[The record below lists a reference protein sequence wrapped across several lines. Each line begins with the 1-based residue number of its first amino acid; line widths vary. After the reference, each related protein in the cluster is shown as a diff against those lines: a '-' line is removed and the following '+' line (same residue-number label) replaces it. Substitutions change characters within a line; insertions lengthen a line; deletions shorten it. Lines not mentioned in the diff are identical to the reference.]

1 MATLSL
7 VIGSLMPGFPKGG
20 DTIWD
25 VLNLTLFSNISLTN
39 ILTFCFQVLPKICLQ
54 LVVFW
59 VLTPVF
65 ASVMSYINL
74 DSSVRTY
81 RHVFYLF
88 QEKEKKYMMPLDNL
102 KFRDVERGFMS
113 SKCVFAL
120 FNTELRFVFVQQAN
134 DGRSVCVAYVLADM
148 VLSAWHFAPP
158 LTLFKPPE
166 LKKKKKNPPHSP
178 VGLVSSFTPPA
189 IYPFVEDRTHLDRII
204 YVCELR

>member
-1 MATLSL
+1 
-7 VIGSLMPGFPKGG
+7 
-20 DTIWD
+20 
-25 VLNLTLFSNISLTN
+25 
-39 ILTFCFQVLPKICLQ
+39 
-54 LVVFW
+54 
-59 VLTPVF
+59 
-65 ASVMSYINL
+65 MSYINL

-158 LTLFKPPE
+158 LTLFTPPE